1 MSEVLAVHDEAGTQG
16 ENAQTSMTAGTL
28 LRQAREAAGLSLAG
42 LAAALKVPAPKLE
55 ALEADDYAAFQ
66 DHVFM
71 RALAQSVCRTLRM
84 DSASVLALLPRTQL
98 KSLADDRGSIN
109 ATFKERSFKATGTS
123 LGRENGSR
131 KVAIIVLLLLAAAA
145 AVYFLPKHEG
155 DAEEPQAGA
164 SDAAALVQPA
174 GTVSEPVAA
183 QEPVAPAA
191 TTPADVPAA
200 SAPASASASA
210 PASASASAPAT
221 SAPAAA
227 AVPAPAS
234 TTTPAAPAADAP
246 AEGAAATSAATAAQT
261 PGGVLVMKANAQSWV
276 QVKDSSGRVVL
287 QKTLAAGESIGA
299 EGALPLS
306 VIIGNASG
314 TEVRVR
320 GELLEVA
327 KTTRDNVARFEVK

>member
-200 SAPASASASA
+200 SAPASASA
-210 PASASASAPAT
+210 PAT

-306 VIIGNASG
+306 VIVGNASG

>member
-174 GTVSEPVAA
+174 GAVSEPVAA

-200 SAPASASASA
+200 S
-210 PASASASAPAT
+210 ASASASAPAT

-246 AEGAAATSAATAAQT
+246 AEGTAATSAATAGQT

>member
-16 ENAQTSMTAGTL
+16 ENAKTSMTAGTL

-71 RALAQSVCRTLRM
+71 RALAQSVCRTLRV

-109 ATFKERSFKATGTS
+109 ATFKERSFKATGTP

-155 DAEEPQAGA
+155 DAEEPQAGS
-164 SDAAALVQPA
+164 SDAAALVSPA
-174 GTVSEPVAA
+174 ATVSEPVAA
-183 QEPVAPAA
+183 QEPVAPAV
-191 TTPADVPAA
+191 T
-200 SAPASASASA
+200 APASEGAA
-210 PASASASAPAT
+210 PAAPAPAPAAPAAT
-221 SAPAAA
+221 PAVQAPAAA
-227 AVPAPAS
+227 APAAGVPGDVPA
-234 TTTPAAPAADAP
+234 DA
-246 AEGAAATSAATAAQT
+246 AAATPATQAAQT
-261 PGGVLVMKANAQSWV
+261 PGGVLVMKASAQSWV
-276 QVKDSSGRVVL
+276 QVKDANARVVL
-287 QKTLAAGESIGA
+287 QKTLAAGESVGA

-306 VIIGNASG
+306 VIVGNASG

>member
-210 PASASASAPAT
+210 LAT

-306 VIIGNASG
+306 VIVGNASG

>member
-210 PASASASAPAT
+210 PAT

-246 AEGAAATSAATAAQT
+246 AEGAAATSTATAAQT

-306 VIIGNASG
+306 VIVGNASG

>member
-210 PASASASAPAT
+210 PAT

-246 AEGAAATSAATAAQT
+246 ADGAAATSAATAAQT

>member
-191 TTPADVPAA
+191 TTPADLPAA
-200 SAPASASASA
+200 S
-210 PASASASAPAT
+210 ASASASAPAT

-234 TTTPAAPAADAP
+234 TTTSAAPAADAP
-246 AEGAAATSAATAAQT
+246 ADGAAATSAVTAAQT

-306 VIIGNASG
+306 VIVGNASG

>member
-109 ATFKERSFKATGTS
+109 ATFKERSFKATGTP

-155 DAEEPQAGA
+155 DTEEPQAGS
-164 SDAAALVQPA
+164 SDAAALVQSA

-183 QEPVAPAA
+183 QEPVAPTAEAAAPATAAAVAAPAPAA
-191 TTPADVPAA
+191 TPAVQAPAAASADVPAD
-200 SAPASASASA
+200 
-210 PASASASAPAT
+210 T
-221 SAPAAA
+221 
-227 AVPAPAS
+227 
-234 TTTPAAPAADAP
+234 
-246 AEGAAATSAATAAQT
+246 AAATAPAQAAQM

-276 QVKDSSGRVVL
+276 QVKDASGRVVL

>member
-16 ENAQTSMTAGTL
+16 ENAKTSMTAGTL

-71 RALAQSVCRTLRM
+71 RALAQSVCRTLRV

-109 ATFKERSFKATGTS
+109 ATFKERSFKATGTP

-131 KVAIIVLLLLAAAA
+131 KVAIIVLLLAAAA

-155 DAEEPQAGA
+155 DAEEPQAGS
-164 SDAAALVQPA
+164 SDAAALVSPA
-174 GTVSEPVAA
+174 ATVSEPVAA
-183 QEPVAPAA
+183 QEPVAPAV
-191 TTPADVPAA
+191 T
-200 SAPASASASA
+200 APASEGAA
-210 PASASASAPAT
+210 PAAPAPAAPAAT
-221 SAPAAA
+221 PAVQAPAAA
-227 AVPAPAS
+227 APAAGVPGDVPA
-234 TTTPAAPAADAP
+234 DA
-246 AEGAAATSAATAAQT
+246 AAATPATQAAQT
-261 PGGVLVMKANAQSWV
+261 PGGVLVMKASAQSWV
-276 QVKDSSGRVVL
+276 QVKDANGRVVL
-287 QKTLAAGESIGA
+287 QKTLAAGESVGA

-306 VIIGNASG
+306 VIVGNASG

>member
-71 RALAQSVCRTLRM
+71 RALAQSVCRTLRV

-109 ATFKERSFKATGTS
+109 ATFKERSFKVTGTP

-145 AVYFLPKHEG
+145 AVYFLPRHEG

-174 GTVSEPVAA
+174 GAGSEPVAV
-183 QEPVAPAA
+183 QESVAPAA
-191 TTPADVPAA
+191 PAPADVPD
-200 SAPASASASA
+200 ASASV
-210 PASASASAPAT
+210 PAT

-234 TTTPAAPAADAP
+234 TTTPAAPAAATVPAADAP
-246 AEGAAATSAATAAQT
+246 ADGAAATSAATAAQT

-276 QVKDSSGRVVL
+276 QVKDSGGRVVL

>member
-200 SAPASASASA
+200 SAPASA
-210 PASASASAPAT
+210 PAT

-227 AVPAPAS
+227 VVPAPAS

-261 PGGVLVMKANAQSWV
+261 PGGVPVMKANAQSWV

>member
-191 TTPADVPAA
+191 TTPTDVPAA
-200 SAPASASASA
+200 SAPASA
-210 PASASASAPAT
+210 PASASAPAT

-306 VIIGNASG
+306 VIVGNASG

>member
-174 GTVSEPVAA
+174 GTVSELVAA

-200 SAPASASASA
+200 PAPASA

-234 TTTPAAPAADAP
+234 PTTPAAPAADAP

-306 VIIGNASG
+306 VIVGNASG

>member
-84 DSASVLALLPRTQL
+84 DSAPVLALLPRTQL

-109 ATFKERSFKATGTS
+109 ATFKERSFKATGTP

-155 DAEEPQAGA
+155 DAEEPHAGA

-183 QEPVAPAA
+183 QEPAAPAA
-191 TTPADVPAA
+191 TAPADAPAA
-200 SAPASASASA
+200 SASV
-210 PASASASAPAT
+210 PAT

-234 TTTPAAPAADAP
+234 TTTPAAPAAATAPAADAP
-246 AEGAAATSAATAAQT
+246 ADGAASASAATAAQT
-261 PGGVLVMKANAQSWV
+261 PGGLLVLKANAQSWV

-306 VIIGNASG
+306 VIVGNASG

>member
-200 SAPASASASA
+200 

-234 TTTPAAPAADAP
+234 TTTPAAPAAATVPAANAP
-246 AEGAAATSAATAAQT
+246 ADGAAATSAATAAQT

-306 VIIGNASG
+306 VIVGNASG

>member
-210 PASASASAPAT
+210 PAT

-246 AEGAAATSAATAAQT
+246 AEGAAATSTATAAQT

>member
-98 KSLADDRGSIN
+98 KSLADNRGSIN

-200 SAPASASASA
+200 PAP
-210 PASASASAPAT
+210 ASASAPAT

-234 TTTPAAPAADAP
+234 TTTPAAPAAATVPAANAP
-246 AEGAAATSAATAAQT
+246 ADGAAATSAATAAQT

-306 VIIGNASG
+306 VIVGNASG

>member
-200 SAPASASASA
+200 SAPASA
-210 PASASASAPAT
+210 PASASAPAT

-246 AEGAAATSAATAAQT
+246 AEGAAATSAATAGQT

-276 QVKDSSGRVVL
+276 QVKDSNGRVVL

-306 VIIGNASG
+306 VIVGNASG

>member
-200 SAPASASASA
+200 SAPA
-210 PASASASAPAT
+210 PASAPAT

-246 AEGAAATSAATAAQT
+246 ADGAAATSAATAAQT

-276 QVKDSSGRVVL
+276 QVKDSSGRVLL

-306 VIIGNASG
+306 VIVGNASG

>member
-16 ENAQTSMTAGTL
+16 ENAQTSMTAGKL

-191 TTPADVPAA
+191 TTPADLPAA
-200 SAPASASASA
+200 SAP
-210 PASASASAPAT
+210 ASASAPAT

>member
-200 SAPASASASA
+200 SAPAPA
-210 PASASASAPAT
+210 PAPAPAT

-246 AEGAAATSAATAAQT
+246 AEGAAATSAATAGQT

-299 EGALPLS
+299 EGAPLPLS
-306 VIIGNASG
+306 VIVGNASG

>member
-210 PASASASAPAT
+210 PAT

-234 TTTPAAPAADAP
+234 TTTPAAPAANAP
-246 AEGAAATSAATAAQT
+246 ADGAAATSAATAAQT

-306 VIIGNASG
+306 VIVGNASG

>member
-200 SAPASASASA
+200 SAPAPASA
-210 PASASASAPAT
+210 PTT

-246 AEGAAATSAATAAQT
+246 VDGAAATSAATAAQT

>member
-191 TTPADVPAA
+191 TTPADLPA
-200 SAPASASASA
+200 
-210 PASASASAPAT
+210 ASASAPAT

-246 AEGAAATSAATAAQT
+246 AEGAAATSAATAGQT

>member
-200 SAPASASASA
+200 SASASASA

-234 TTTPAAPAADAP
+234 TTTSAAPAADAP
-246 AEGAAATSAATAAQT
+246 ADGAAATSAATAAQT

-306 VIIGNASG
+306 VIVGNASG

>member
-16 ENAQTSMTAGTL
+16 ENAKTSMTAGTL

-71 RALAQSVCRTLRM
+71 RALAQSVCRTLRV

-109 ATFKERSFKATGTS
+109 ATFKERSFKATGTP

-155 DAEEPQAGA
+155 DAEEPQAGS
-164 SDAAALVQPA
+164 SDAAALVSPA
-174 GTVSEPVAA
+174 ATVSEPVAA
-183 QEPVAPAA
+183 QEPVAPAV
-191 TTPADVPAA
+191 T
-200 SAPASASASA
+200 APASEGAA
-210 PASASASAPAT
+210 PAAPAPAAPAAT
-221 SAPAAA
+221 PAVQAPAAA
-227 AVPAPAS
+227 APAAGVPGDVPA
-234 TTTPAAPAADAP
+234 DA
-246 AEGAAATSAATAAQT
+246 AAATPATQAAQT
-261 PGGVLVMKANAQSWV
+261 PGGVLVMKASAQSWV
-276 QVKDSSGRVVL
+276 QVKDANGRVVL
-287 QKTLAAGESIGA
+287 QKTLAAGESVGA

-306 VIIGNASG
+306 VIVGNASG

>member
-200 SAPASASASA
+200 PAP
-210 PASASASAPAT
+210 ASASAPAT

-234 TTTPAAPAADAP
+234 TTTPAAPAAATVSAANAP
-246 AEGAAATSAATAAQT
+246 ADGAAATSAATAAQT

-306 VIIGNASG
+306 VIVGNASG

>member
-71 RALAQSVCRTLRM
+71 RALAQSVCRTLRV

-109 ATFKERSFKATGTS
+109 ATFKERSFKATGTP

-155 DAEEPQAGA
+155 DAEEPQAGS
-164 SDAAALVQPA
+164 SDAAALVSPA
-174 GTVSEPVAA
+174 ATVSEPVAA
-183 QEPVAPAA
+183 QEPVAPAVTAPASEGAAPAAPAPAAPA
-191 TTPADVPAA
+191 TTPAVQ
-200 SAPASASASA
+200 
-210 PASASASAPAT
+210 
-221 SAPAAA
+221 APAAA
-227 AVPAPAS
+227 APAAGVPGDVPA
-234 TTTPAAPAADAP
+234 DA
-246 AEGAAATSAATAAQT
+246 AAATPATQAAQT
-261 PGGVLVMKANAQSWV
+261 PGGVLVMKASAQSWV
-276 QVKDSSGRVVL
+276 QVKDANGRVVL
-287 QKTLAAGESIGA
+287 QKTLAAGESVGA

-306 VIIGNASG
+306 VIVGNASG

>member
-16 ENAQTSMTAGTL
+16 ENAKTSMTAGTL

-71 RALAQSVCRTLRM
+71 RALAQSVCRTLRV

-109 ATFKERSFKATGTS
+109 ATFKERSFKATGTP

-155 DAEEPQAGA
+155 DAEEPQAGS
-164 SDAAALVQPA
+164 SDAAALVSPA
-174 GTVSEPVAA
+174 ATVSEPVAA
-183 QEPVAPAA
+183 QEPVAPAV
-191 TTPADVPAA
+191 T
-200 SAPASASASA
+200 APASEGAA
-210 PASASASAPAT
+210 PAAPAAPAAT
-221 SAPAAA
+221 PAVQAPAAA
-227 AVPAPAS
+227 APAAGVPGDVPA
-234 TTTPAAPAADAP
+234 DA
-246 AEGAAATSAATAAQT
+246 AAATPATQAAQT
-261 PGGVLVMKANAQSWV
+261 PGGVLVMKASAQSWV
-276 QVKDSSGRVVL
+276 QVKDANGRVVL
-287 QKTLAAGESIGA
+287 QKTLAAGESVGA

-306 VIIGNASG
+306 VIVGNASG

>member
-71 RALAQSVCRTLRM
+71 RALAQSVCRTLRV

-109 ATFKERSFKATGTS
+109 ATFKERSFKVTGTP

-145 AVYFLPKHEG
+145 AVYFLPRHEG

-174 GTVSEPVAA
+174 GAGSEPVAV
-183 QEPVAPAA
+183 QESVAPAA
-191 TTPADVPAA
+191 PAPADVPD
-200 SAPASASASA
+200 ASASV
-210 PASASASAPAT
+210 PAT

-234 TTTPAAPAADAP
+234 TTTPAAPAAATAPAADAP
-246 AEGAAATSAATAAQT
+246 ADGAAATSAATAAQT

-276 QVKDSSGRVVL
+276 QVKDSGGRVVL

>member
-200 SAPASASASA
+200 SAPAPAS
-210 PASASASAPAT
+210 ASASASAPAT

-234 TTTPAAPAADAP
+234 TTTSAAPAADAP

>member
-200 SAPASASASA
+200 SAPASA
-210 PASASASAPAT
+210 PASASAPAT

-246 AEGAAATSAATAAQT
+246 AEGAAATSAATVAQT

-276 QVKDSSGRVVL
+276 QVKDSNGRVVL

>member
-200 SAPASASASA
+200 SAPASV
-210 PASASASAPAT
+210 PAT

>member
-16 ENAQTSMTAGTL
+16 ENAKTSMTAGTL

-71 RALAQSVCRTLRM
+71 RALAQSVCRTLRV

-109 ATFKERSFKATGTS
+109 ATFKERSFKATGTP

-155 DAEEPQAGA
+155 DAEEPQAGS
-164 SDAAALVQPA
+164 SDAAALVSPA
-174 GTVSEPVAA
+174 ATVSEPVAA
-183 QEPVAPAA
+183 QEPVAPAV
-191 TTPADVPAA
+191 T
-200 SAPASASASA
+200 APASEGAA
-210 PASASASAPAT
+210 PAATPAVQ
-221 SAPAAA
+221 APAAA
-227 AVPAPAS
+227 APAAGVPGDVPA
-234 TTTPAAPAADAP
+234 DA
-246 AEGAAATSAATAAQT
+246 AAATPATQAAQT
-261 PGGVLVMKANAQSWV
+261 PGGVLVMKASAQSWV
-276 QVKDSSGRVVL
+276 QVKDANGRVVL
-287 QKTLAAGESIGA
+287 QKTLAAGESVGA

-306 VIIGNASG
+306 VIVGNASG

>member
-174 GTVSEPVAA
+174 GIVSEPVAA

-200 SAPASASASA
+200 SAPAPA
-210 PASASASAPAT
+210 PASAPAT

-234 TTTPAAPAADAP
+234 TTTSAAPAADAP
-246 AEGAAATSAATAAQT
+246 AEGAAATSAATAGQT

>member
-200 SAPASASASA
+200 SAPASASV
-210 PASASASAPAT
+210 PAT

-227 AVPAPAS
+227 AIPAPAS
-234 TTTPAAPAADAP
+234 TTTPAAPAAATAPAADAP
-246 AEGAAATSAATAAQT
+246 ADGAASTSAATAAQT